1 MLRRVAGQR
10 RAPVP
15 ELGHVEAQ
23 RRPVLEHAAR
33 AEPKAGVEHVEA
45 HGLVVRDRRGRRVHV
60 ARERREQRPL
70 RRRRRGPRHGHQH
83 QVRRLDGCGLG
94 RRRCLGGVVRR
105 VGVSRVGV
113 VERREPGLRRRVHR
127 FHGLS
132 RPVDEA
138 VDPGALPVE
147 FFALFR
153 LEAADLAVDAA
164 AVARFAEPVR
174 HPAERRRGDA
184 RPVDAAGLGVRD
196 PLVLVRRRV
205 AARPWIRGELLLH
218 HRTQMRWH
226 AREHFGRGALPWAS
240 SRKAGHWGVRA
251 LVAAGAVRPATY
263 ATCKQCRVQCRLLGS
278 ARSQKLGSS
287 LLARK

>member
-33 AEPKAGVEHVEA
+33 AEPQARVEHVEA

-105 VGVSRVGV
+105 VGVARVGV

-240 SRKAGHWGVRA
+240 SRKASHWCVRVPSSCA
-251 LVAAGAVRPATY
+251 L
-263 ATCKQCRVQCRLLGS
+263 CSSFS
-278 ARSQKLGSS
+278 AII
-287 LLARK
+287 